1 MSRLSRLTCFLAA
14 VSLGVGCTSPVDR
27 AGSTLPGSC
36 TAQPPQ
42 LVPQK
47 TDILFVIDNSDSMAE
62 EQAGIA
68 SELPA
73 FIDQLKQGAGIEQDF
88 RVGLITTSVYQNALV
103 SGQLYYQDY
112 PDQAGRLQPVPDAA
126 PDGGVVLGTGSERYL
141 EASDPALI
149 DKFTRLVRQGT
160 GGSGQETP
168 FEAVRLATGPLAQTP
183 LADGGN
189 GGFFRDGARLLV
201 VVVSDEDDCSEE
213 APPQV
218 YVGTDHSVDYCTS
231 QADKLRP
238 VSAYYGDFSQ
248 LRDGQGELREVLW
261 AAIAPVARAD
271 KTAQGTVVNGQVEN
285 VDCPTSSGPGYRHRQ
300 MAALFDSQLENL
312 TSICQPSYHDSLVAI
327 ASLAAQNQTVAVMNV
342 PDPRLLVVDITRKD
356 GSVQSCSVS
365 NGGISYEPSHDAV
378 PAKVHFLGT
387 CQRRADDQKVE
398 VRVICAA

>member
-1 MSRLSRLTCFLAA
+1 MPRWTRLTCCLAA
-14 VSLGVGCTSPVDR
+14 ASLWVGCSSPLER

-36 TAQPPQ
+36 TAEPPR

-88 RVGLITTSVYQNALV
+88 RVGVITTTVYQNALV
-103 SGQLYYQDY
+103 SGTLYYQEY
-112 PDQAGRLQPVPDAA
+112 PDQAGKLQPVPDAA
-126 PDGGVVLGTGSERYL
+126 PDGGVALGTGTERML
-141 EASDPALI
+141 EASDPALL
-149 DKFTRLVRQGT
+149 DKFGRLIRQGT

-168 FEAVRLATGPLAQTP
+168 FEAVRLATGPLAQIP

-201 VVVSDEDDCSEE
+201 VVVSDEDDCSAE
-213 APPQV
+213 APPQA
-218 YVGTDHSVDYCTS
+218 YVGTDHSVDYCTT

-238 VSAYYGDFSQ
+238 VSAYYDDFTQ
-248 LRDGQGELREVLW
+248 LKDGQNELREVLW
-261 AAIAPVARAD
+261 AAIAPVSRTD
-271 KTAQGTVVNGQVEN
+271 KTAAGTVVNGQVEN

-300 MAALFDSQLENL
+300 MAALFDAQLENL
-312 TSICQPSYHDSLVAI
+312 TSICQPTYHDSLVAI

-342 PDPRLLVVDITRKD
+342 PDPRLLVVDITRQD

-365 NGGISYEPSHDAV
+365 NDGISYEPAHDAV
-378 PAKVHFLGT
+378 PARVHFLGS